1 MPQLKIAIPQQA
13 DTEFLELDDKFF
25 LSLTH
30 LSQLTHKS
38 LQSLV
43 EEALAEYIERHP
55 LTAANDENQAF
66 VRMRPSVEAA
76 LEESLAEFDD
86 LYRELAK

>member
-1 MPQLKIAIPQQA
+1 MPQLKIAISQQA

-25 LSLTH
+25 LSLTY

-43 EEALAEYIERHP
+43 EEALAEYIER
-55 LTAANDENQAF
+55 LNSAANDENPGF
-66 VRMRPSVEAA
+66 EGVRPSVEAA

>member
-25 LSLTH
+25 LSLTL
-30 LSQLTHKS
+30 LSQSTHKS
-38 LQSLV
+38 LQRLV
-43 EEALAEYIERHP
+43 EEALAEYIER
-55 LTAANDENQAF
+55 LNSAANDENPEF
-66 VRMRPSVEAA
+66 VRVRPSVEAA